1 MHEVT
6 EKKVHKNSSGPN
18 DNIYPTDINIVAF
31 FFFFFFFFHFI
42 KFEMSID
49 FNECGKNGKKFIRQ
63 WQ

>member
-31 FFFFFFFFHFI
+31 FFFFI
-42 KFEMSID
+42 LLNLKCLLTSMNAVKVEKSS
-49 FNECGKNGKKFIRQ
+49 
-63 WQ
+63 